1 MFQTIRQIER
11 LKTIAVILTKNGF
24 DDIVSAM
31 GVERYLKFT
40 LPRSSGETHTL
51 SRSERIRKTVEELGP
66 TFIKMAQI
74 LSTRPD
80 LIPLE
85 LTDEFSKLQDRVK
98 PLPFAQIRPIFVE
111 EFGKDVDALFAGE
124 LTLIASASLGQV
136 YKGRLK
142 SGEEVAIKILKP
154 GVREMIHSDIAI
166 MKKIASLMEDKLH
179 GYGIDSP
186 TAIVREFE
194 KTIKKELDF
203 TIEALNLKRFAKN
216 FEGDER
222 IFVPKLYEELS
233 TRSIMTM
240 EYVDG
245 IKVSEIE
252 RLREAQIDPSEVAEK
267 GFDLICKQ
275 IFEHRFFHGDPH
287 PGNIF
292 VLMDGRI
299 AFVDFGMMGSIGESD
314 RKYFVDMIYYI
325 VKQEDEKAALCIL
338 KLAKVQNDNLDT
350 DAFAKDMG
358 DVVRTYFYGSLGDIN
373 IKNLLDD
380 IITLMSRYH
389 VYFRE
394 NNYLLTKSLITIEGV
409 GKALDPDFNAAESIK
424 PFIMRFYKE
433 NFSVGAFLS
442 RASEMPKEMGDFLMQ
457 FPQDIKT
464 IVDKMKEGKLKI
476 EFQHMGLEELEESI
490 EKSANRLSI
499 AVIIAALLIGSS
511 MLLLAQIPPLFFGV
525 PVIGLAGFMLA
536 ALMGVVLIHS
546 IYKKGRL

>member
-1 MFQTIRQIER
+1 MFDTIRQLER
-11 LKTIAVILTKNGF
+11 LKTIAVILARNGF

-31 GVERYLKFT
+31 GVEKYIRYT
-40 LPRSSGETHTL
+40 LPKHQPRQPK
-51 SRSERIRKTVEELGP
+51 SRSERIRETVEDLGP

-98 PLPFAQIRPIFVE
+98 PLPFTEIRPLFME
-111 EFGKDVDALFAGE
+111 EFGKDVDALFDGE

-136 YKGRLK
+136 YRGRLK
-142 SGEEVAIKILKP
+142 SGDEVAIKILKP

-166 MKKIASLMEDKLH
+166 MKKIASLLEDKLH
-179 GYGIDSP
+179 SYGIDSP
-186 TAIVREFE
+186 SAIVDEFE

-203 TIEALNLKRFAKN
+203 TLEALNLKRFAKN
-216 FEGDER
+216 FEGDDR
-222 IFVPKLYEELS
+222 IFVPRLYEALS
-233 TRSIMTM
+233 TRMIMTM
-240 EYVDG
+240 EYVEG
-245 IKVSEIE
+245 IKVSEIQK
-252 RLREAQIDPSEVAEK
+252 LREAEIDPAEIAEK

-292 VLMDGRI
+292 VLSDGRI

-314 RKYFVDMIYYI
+314 RRYFVDMIYYI
-325 VKQEDEKAALCIL
+325 VKQEEEKAALCIL

-358 DVVRTYFYGSLGDIN
+358 DVVRTYFYGSLKDIN

-380 IITLMSRYH
+380 MITLMSRYR

-424 PFIMRFYKE
+424 PFVMRFYRE
-433 NFSVGAFLS
+433 NFSIGAFFS
-442 RASEMPKEMGDFLMQ
+442 RASEVPKEVGDFLMQ
-457 FPQDIKT
+457 FPEDIKT
-464 IVDKMKEGKLKI
+464 IVDKIKTGNLKI
-476 EFQHMGLEELEESI
+476 EFQHMGLEALEESI

-525 PVIGLAGFMLA
+525 PVIGLAGFVLA
-536 ALMGVVLIHS
+536 ALMGTVLIHS

>member
-1 MFQTIRQIER
+1 MFDTIRQLER
-11 LKTIAVILTKNGF
+11 LKTIAVILARNGF

-31 GVERYLKFT
+31 GVEKYIRYT
-40 LPRSSGETHTL
+40 LPKHQPRQPK
-51 SRSERIRKTVEELGP
+51 SRSERIRETVEDLGP

-98 PLPFAQIRPIFVE
+98 PLPFTEIRPLFME
-111 EFGKDVDALFAGE
+111 EFGKDVDALFDGE

-136 YKGRLK
+136 YRGRLK
-142 SGEEVAIKILKP
+142 SGDEVAIKILKP

-166 MKKIASLMEDKLH
+166 MKKIASLLEDKLH
-179 GYGIDSP
+179 SYGIDSP
-186 TAIVREFE
+186 SAIVDEFE

-203 TIEALNLKRFAKN
+203 TLEALNLKRFAKN
-216 FEGDER
+216 FEGDDR
-222 IFVPKLYEELS
+222 IFVPRLYEALS
-233 TRSIMTM
+233 TRTIMTM
-240 EYVDG
+240 EYVEG
-245 IKVSEIE
+245 IKVSEIQK
-252 RLREAQIDPSEVAEK
+252 LREAEIDPAEIAEK

-292 VLMDGRI
+292 VLSDGRI

-314 RKYFVDMIYYI
+314 RRYFVDMIYYI
-325 VKQEDEKAALCIL
+325 VKQEEEKAALCIL

-358 DVVRTYFYGSLGDIN
+358 DVVRTYFYGSLKDIN

-380 IITLMSRYH
+380 MITLMSRYR

-424 PFIMRFYKE
+424 PFVMRFYRE
-433 NFSVGAFLS
+433 NFSIGAFFS
-442 RASEMPKEMGDFLMQ
+442 RASEVPKEVGDFLMQ
-457 FPQDIKT
+457 FPEDIKT
-464 IVDKMKEGKLKI
+464 IVDKIKTGNLKI
-476 EFQHMGLEELEESI
+476 EFQHMGLEALEESI

-525 PVIGLAGFMLA
+525 PVIGLAGFVLA
-536 ALMGVVLIHS
+536 ALMGTVLIHS